1 MNIFRALKETV
12 GLIPRPHP
20 NLSAQNFAML
30 INAAFE
36 RELVPPFDPYRDSLS
51 YMLGSY
57 VMPYM
62 GLVGYVGTNPQ
73 LTGYKTKQVSFI

>member
-1 MNIFRALKETV
+1 
-12 GLIPRPHP
+12 
-20 NLSAQNFAML
+20 ML

-57 VMPYM
+57 VIPYM

-73 LTGYKTKQVSFI
+73 LTGYKTKQVSFTKRFLKTTDFESKIIHRFYILFKFKYK